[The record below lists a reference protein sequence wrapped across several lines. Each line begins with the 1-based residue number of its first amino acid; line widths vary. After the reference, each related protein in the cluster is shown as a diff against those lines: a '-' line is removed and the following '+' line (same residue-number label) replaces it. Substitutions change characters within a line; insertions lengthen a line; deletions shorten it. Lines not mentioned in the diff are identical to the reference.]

1 MPLGWAAGTART
13 AQSALGGRFTLR
25 VGTSH
30 AMVVEGF
37 FGESYGRPFTHTAEY
52 LDALGPV
59 LTGESCDVDGDEGTA
74 NGWLTVE
81 SEPVPV
87 LLVALGPRMLDFADQ
102 RCAGTSLGPGMSP
115 QVIAE
120 HVAPRIRTAAASAGR
135 PAPRIKA
142 PRHCCGH
149 RRPGRPG
156 GRATRVERAGRRSP
170 CVPPGARPRRVGD
183 ASRRRE
189 RRHDGRRCCWNGPLR
204 RRWRDG
210 TARGCCDIGCR

>member
-1 MPLGWAAGTART
+1 MRGITVPLGWAAGTART

-37 FGESYGRPFTHTAEY
+37 FDESYGRPFTHTAEY

-102 RCAGTSLGPGMSP
+102 RCAGTSLGTRSASRFGSSMTSRPPRRRPPPRGC
-115 QVIAE
+115 ARRGL
-120 HVAPRIRTAAASAGR
+120 APRPGWASK
-135 PAPRIKA
+135 PL
-142 PRHCCGH
+142 
-149 RRPGRPG
+149 
-156 GRATRVERAGRRSP
+156 VVSP
-170 CVPPGARPRRVGD
+170 TVSV
-183 ASRRRE
+183 S
-189 RRHDGRRCCWNGPLR
+189 
-204 RRWRDG
+204 
-210 TARGCCDIGCR
+210 